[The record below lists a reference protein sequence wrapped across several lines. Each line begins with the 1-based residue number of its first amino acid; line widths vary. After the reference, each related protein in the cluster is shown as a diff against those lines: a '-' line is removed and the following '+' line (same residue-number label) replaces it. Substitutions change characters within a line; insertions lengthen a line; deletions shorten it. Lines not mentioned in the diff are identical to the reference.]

1 MQWDASPF
9 AGFSTHA
16 PWLPL
21 TPDYETRNV
30 EVMRHDATSILSLV
44 RSLLHYRRRSA
55 ALKEGEWSLLSQD
68 SSILAYKRGWGE
80 YSIIV
85 VLNFSGL
92 PRIWS
97 NPAGGEPRI
106 AISTHGDRRAEA
118 VGTTVPLRANEGLM
132 METARASNDVTPNKP
147 TDPASS

>member
-55 ALKEGEWSLLSQD
+55 TLKEGEWSLLSQD
-68 SSILAYKRGWGE
+68 SSLLAYKRGSGE

-85 VLNFSGL
+85 ALNFSGL
-92 PRIWS
+92 PRTWS
-97 NPAGGEPRI
+97 KPAGGELRI
-106 AISTHGDRRAEA
+106 AISTHGDRRAEK
-118 VGTTVPLRANEGLM
+118 VGTTVSLRANEGLV
-132 METARASNDVTPNKP
+132 METARASNDMTASKSM
-147 TDPASS
+147 DPVSS

>member
-1 MQWDASPF
+1 
-9 AGFSTHA
+9 
-16 PWLPL
+16 
-21 TPDYETRNV
+21 
-30 EVMRHDATSILSLV
+30 MRHDATSILSLV
-44 RSLLHYRRRSA
+44 RSLLHYRRRSV